1 MIKVL
6 LHWINNAELL
16 QPKLSSKL
24 TLTPSSGVPSTRTS
38 WQSDNDAGTGE
49 MLVQKSCEEPGGVSI
64 EPVGDTHVLW
74 LCHGTSLVRCSPR
87 QVRPLVEESGAA
99 VPADRS
105 ASLRGLEELKA
116 RSTTQFRDAFKK
128 SKGLDLDG
136 IWVMKTRLRPIT
148 PDQPP
153 PVQPDDAHPKDPFRL
168 LIA

>member
-1 MIKVL
+1 MDFQARSSTQDETHLMIKVL

-49 MLVQKSCEEPGGVSI
+49 MLVQESCEEPGGVSI

-87 QVRPLVEESGAA
+87 QVRLLVEES
-99 VPADRS
+99 VLPCVT
-105 ASLRGLEELKA
+105 LK
-116 RSTTQFRDAFKK
+116 S
-128 SKGLDLDG
+128 
-136 IWVMKTRLRPIT
+136 
-148 PDQPP
+148 
-153 PVQPDDAHPKDPFRL
+153 
-168 LIA
+168 